1 MITVSSLTRRYGG
14 TVAVD
19 DLSLTVPDGQVT
31 GFLGPNGAG
40 KSTTMR
46 MICGLERPDEGTA
59 LIDGHRFTTLP
70 APARV
75 IGALLDA
82 SWFHPGRSG
91 EAHLRMMARAGGID
105 VDRVDTVLDRV
116 GLHSVAHKR
125 VGGYSL
131 GMRQRLGLACALLG
145 DPSHIILD
153 EPVNGLD
160 PEGVIWMRRMTRQLA
175 EEGRAVLVSSH
186 LLSEMSVTTDRLVII
201 GQGRLIAE
209 GPLSDFVGDAMYEIR
224 CTDVDAAVR
233 VLAEHG
239 ITADRAPDG
248 LITVSAD
255 TTTAERIARLCQGAG
270 IVITH
275 LASREQSL
283 EDVFLTATADTTT
296 YRSSSS

>member
-14 TVAVD
+14 TPAVD
-19 DLSLTVPDGQVT
+19 DLSFTVPDGRVT

-59 LIDGHRFTTLP
+59 FIDGRRFTALP
-70 APARV
+70 APARA

-91 EAHLRMMARAGGID
+91 RAHLRMMARAGGID
-105 VDRVDTVLDRV
+105 ADRVDTVLDRV
-116 GLHSVAHKR
+116 GLNSVAHKR

-145 DPSHIILD
+145 DPGHVILD

-160 PEGVIWMRRMTRQLA
+160 PEGVIWMRRMIRQLA

-201 GQGRLIAE
+201 GRGRLIAE
-209 GPLSDFVGDAMYEIR
+209 GPLSDFVGDAVHEIR
-224 CTDVDAAVR
+224 CTDTDAVVR
-233 VLAEHG
+233 VLAEHD

-248 LITVSAD
+248 LITVNAD
-255 TTTAERIARLCQGAG
+255 TTTTERIARLCQGTG

-275 LASREQSL
+275 LASRERSL

-296 YRSSSS
+296 YRSA